1 MTPAPSGSPSPL
13 TSPPE
18 DSSCRPRSPMLE
30 HQGFLGKAPMMDVS
44 PSSGEGDLI
53 VVVSRDEAFGNLNR
67 DILGPPGDG
76 KIIILS
82 DSSEEEE
89 VHEEKASNAAATPS
103 SVVRSR
109 ASTASTD
116 DIDSTNKSNTPDW
129 ATGGCSSGGDEA
141 GLP

>member
-1 MTPAPSGSPSPL
+1 
-13 TSPPE
+13 
-18 DSSCRPRSPMLE
+18 
-30 HQGFLGKAPMMDVS
+30 MMDLS

-103 SVVRSR
+103 SAVRSP

-129 ATGGCSSGGDEA
+129 ATGSCSSGGDEA